1 MNESTKSVINAA
13 TVIAVRH
20 EKRELIR
27 HEEWK
32 ELKESLARFYK
43 SIEEKE
49 KSVGYHNR

>member
-1 MNESTKSVINAA
+1 MNESTNSVINAA

-32 ELKESLARFYK
+32 ELKESLAGSTNQSKKRK
-43 SIEEKE
+43 R
-49 KSVGYHNR
+49 V